1 MPPKLHLKKDSSVK
15 AQVSVPGKLFLAG
28 EYAVVEAGY
37 PAIIAA
43 VDQYLTVSIEE
54 AMQGTIHSSQQTDF
68 YLAWDRQNQKIH
80 VQGDNPYQLITMAI
94 QITEAYLYA
103 KGIACQGFYSL
114 DIQSELDNQNSGTK
128 YGLGSSGAVTVATVK
143 ALLTYYGYRPDKL
156 LVYKLAALTQTK
168 LGMRGSFGDLAASS
182 FGGLVA
188 YHSLDRSWLF
198 KKMAE
203 LSVVDL
209 VELDWKDLSICP
221 IYLPQELELVVGW
234 TGSAASTDYLIAR
247 MEDQKNQAIKEVI
260 YDRFLAASKECV
272 EQFIFACQTENQAL
286 VRQAIT
292 ENRRLLRE
300 FSASMGLVIET
311 PKLSQLCDLAQMHGA
326 VAKSSGAG
334 GGDCGICLV
343 NSQKQKAVI
352 EEAWRQV
359 GIFPL
364 PLRIS
369 GKE

>member
-1 MPPKLHLKKDSSVK
+1 MR

-43 VDQYLTVSIEE
+43 VNQYLTVSVEE
-54 AMQGTIHSSQQTDF
+54 AMQGTIHSSQQPDV
-68 YLAWDRQNQKIH
+68 YLAWNRQDQKIH
-80 VQGDNPYQLITMAI
+80 VQGDNPYQLITMAV
-94 QITEAYLYA
+94 QVTEAYLYT
-103 KGIACQGFYSL
+103 KGVACQGFYAL
-114 DIQSELDNQNSGTK
+114 DIQSELDNQSSGTK

-143 ALLTYYGYRPDKL
+143 AILVYYGYRPDKL
-156 LVYKLAALTQTK
+156 LVYKLAALTQAK
-168 LGMRGSFGDLAASS
+168 LGMKGSFGDLAASS

-221 IYLPQELELVVGW
+221 IYLPKELDLVVGW
-234 TGSAASTDYLIAR
+234 TGSAASTDHLISQ
-247 MEDQKNQAIKEVI
+247 MEDQKNQTEKEAI
-260 YDRFLAASKECV
+260 YSRFLVASKECV

-286 VRQAIT
+286 VCQAIT
-292 ENRRLLRE
+292 ENRKLLRE
-300 FSASMGLVIET
+300 FSTSMGLVIET
-311 PKLSQLCDLAQMHGA
+311 PKLSQLCNLAQAYGA

-334 GGDCGICLV
+334 GGDCGISLV
-343 NSQKQKAVI
+343 NSQKQKAAI

-369 GKE
+369 NEE